1 MPSNTTPDLAAP
13 QMSAIYESAKMIFHL
28 LVAVFLFGFALL
40 LGILSVMRGLYAFGV
55 CQRPVP
61 SDPAATVSL
70 VDGSEQPPRSWS
82 TGGLTAN
89 RDFES

>member
-1 MPSNTTPDLAAP
+1 MPSNTTAP
-13 QMSAIYESAKMIFHL
+13 QMSATYESAKMIFHL